1 MTAVRRACGGVRRL
15 EERGVILG
23 YSARIDPAAV
33 GRQFVVNVDFELAG
47 QGKGLLQEFEQAL
60 ASYDEVVQCR
70 RMFGRPDYQAL
81 VAVADLETY
90 ERFMTEELM
99 ALPNLGRLESRLV
112 MEDGEVGPHRLNP
125 DAGASRADRVVS
137 AAHDSETGAC
147 LGGR

>member
-1 MTAVRRACGGVRRL
+1 VRRL

-70 RMFGRPDYQAL
+70 RMLGRPDYQAL

-99 ALPNLGRLESRLV
+99 ALPNLGRLESRFV
-112 MEDGEVGPHRLNP
+112 MKTVKSDLTV
-125 DAGASRADRVVS
+125 
-137 AAHDSETGAC
+137 
-147 LGGR
+147 

>member
-1 MTAVRRACGGVRRL
+1 MEQVGTAHEGEGDEGGGNGIHEGGDPGRDDRGSPCLRRGRRR

-33 GRQFVVNVDFELAG
+33 ARQFVVNVNSPLAG

-70 RMFGRPDYQAL
+70 RMLGRPDYQAL

-99 ALPNLGRLESRLV
+99 ALPNLGRLESRFV
-112 MEDGEVGPHRLNP
+112 MKTVKSDLTV
-125 DAGASRADRVVS
+125 
-137 AAHDSETGAC
+137 
-147 LGGR
+147 